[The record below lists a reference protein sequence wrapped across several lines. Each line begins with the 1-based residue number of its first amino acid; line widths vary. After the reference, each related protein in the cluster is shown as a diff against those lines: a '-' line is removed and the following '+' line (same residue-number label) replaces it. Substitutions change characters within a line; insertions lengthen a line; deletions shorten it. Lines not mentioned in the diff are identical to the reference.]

1 MPFLALSL
9 CECKHCRPS
18 RARHSCNSRVDAPC
32 SCALRRLYQ
41 ASSRCTW
48 HACHV
53 QRRDPTQRGILTSSR
68 AYDASSIGF
77 RGMPEPN
84 RELSVNMAQSTEQPI
99 SRAAVG
105 LRSERGPILLSVM
118 LSVGLIAIDAT
129 ILATAVPSIVNDLG
143 GFVHFPWL
151 FSIYLLAQAV
161 SVPIFAKFTDLMG
174 RKPIMLIGIGLFVL
188 GSILCGIAWSMPAL
202 IAFRALQGLGAGAVM
217 PTSMTIIGDIY
228 SVAERARVQ
237 GYVASVWALS
247 SVVGPTLGGI
257 FVDFLNWRWIFYVNV
272 PLGALAAWWLYRR
285 FDEKVVRKQHRIDVG
300 GAALL
305 GVSSSL
311 IILGL
316 LEGGILWSWASAP
329 SIAILGVGAS
339 LVIAFALVERRA
351 AEPILP
357 GWVFRSRLLNS
368 TNLAGLGVGMMLIG
382 LTSFIPLYAQGVL
395 HTSALVAGF
404 ALAALTLGWPLA
416 ASVAGRIYLRIGFRR
431 TALIGAIVIMIGAA
445 LLDLLS
451 SHSSVWQVAGTCFVI
466 GLGLGLVASPTLI
479 AAQSAVEWERR
490 GVVTGTNVF
499 ARSMGSALGIAI
511 FGAIANASLSRR
523 IGGHVSSTAS
533 AIPTGVLE
541 DALHR
546 VFLAAGVVAVLLTAA
561 VLIMPSRLAI
571 NRTAPPA

>member
-1 MPFLALSL
+1 
-9 CECKHCRPS
+9 
-18 RARHSCNSRVDAPC
+18 
-32 SCALRRLYQ
+32 
-41 ASSRCTW
+41 
-48 HACHV
+48 
-53 QRRDPTQRGILTSSR
+53 
-68 AYDASSIGF
+68 
-77 RGMPEPN
+77 
-84 RELSVNMAQSTEQPI
+84 MAQSTEQQTV
-99 SRAAVG
+99 SRASVG

-143 GFVHFPWL
+143 GFSQFPWL

-174 RKPIMLIGIGLFVL
+174 RKPIMLVGIGLFVL
-188 GSILCGIAWSMPAL
+188 GSILCGVAWSMPAL

-228 SVAERARVQ
+228 SVAERAQVQ

-300 GAALL
+300 GATLL
-305 GVSSSL
+305 GVGSSL

-316 LEGGILWSWASAP
+316 LEGGILWPWASAP
-329 SIAILGVGAS
+329 SITILSVGAA
-339 LVIAFALVERRA
+339 LMIVFALVERRA

-357 GWVFRSRLLNS
+357 GWIFRSRLLNS
-368 TNLAGLGVGMMLIG
+368 TNLAALSVGVMLIG
-382 LTSFIPLYAQGVL
+382 LTSFIPLYSQGVL

-416 ASVAGRIYLRIGFRR
+416 ASMAGRIYLRIGFRR
-431 TALIGAIVIMIGAA
+431 TALIGAVVIMIGAG

-451 SHSSVWQVAGTCFVI
+451 SRSSVWQVGATCFVI
-466 GLGLGLVASPTLI
+466 GFGLGLVASPTLI
-479 AAQSAVEWERR
+479 SAQSSVEWERR

-499 ARSMGSALGIAI
+499 ARSMGSALGIAV
-511 FGAIANASLSRR
+511 FGAIANASLSQRA
-523 IGGHVSSTAS
+523 GGHLSSTAS
-533 AIPTGVLE
+533 AIPMAVLE
-541 DALHR
+541 HALHT
-546 VFLAAGVVAVLLTAA
+546 VFLAAGVVAVLLTVA
-561 VLIMPSRLAI
+561 VLIMPSRLPI
-571 NRTAPPA
+571 SQTAPPT

>member
-1 MPFLALSL
+1 
-9 CECKHCRPS
+9 
-18 RARHSCNSRVDAPC
+18 
-32 SCALRRLYQ
+32 
-41 ASSRCTW
+41 
-48 HACHV
+48 
-53 QRRDPTQRGILTSSR
+53 
-68 AYDASSIGF
+68 
-77 RGMPEPN
+77 
-84 RELSVNMAQSTEQPI
+84 MAQETEQTI
-99 SRAAVG
+99 SRASVG

-143 GFVHFPWL
+143 GFSQFPWL
-151 FSIYLLAQAV
+151 FSVYLLAQAV

-174 RKPIMLIGIGLFVL
+174 RKPIMLVGIGLFVL

-228 SVAERARVQ
+228 TVAERARVQ

-247 SVVGPTLGGI
+247 SVVGPTLGGV
-257 FVDFLNWRWIFYVNV
+257 FVDFLSWRWIFFVNI
-272 PLGALAAWWLYRR
+272 PLGAFAAWSLFRR
-285 FDEKVVRKQHRIDVG
+285 FHESVIRKQHRIDVA

-305 GVSSSL
+305 GVGSSL

-316 LEGGILWSWASAP
+316 LEGGILWQWSSVP
-329 SIAILGVGAS
+329 SITILTVGLA
-339 LVIAFALVERRA
+339 LMIFFALVERRA

-368 TNLAGLGVGMMLIG
+368 TNLAALGVGMMLIG

-395 HTSALVAGF
+395 HTTALVAGF

-416 ASVAGRIYLRIGFRR
+416 ASMAGRIYLRIGFRR
-431 TALIGAIVIMIGAA
+431 TALIGAVVITIGAG

-451 SHSSVWQVAGTCFVI
+451 SHSSVWQVAGTCFVV

-479 AAQSAVEWERR
+479 SAQSAVEWDRR

-499 ARSMGSALGIAI
+499 ARSMGSALGIAV
-511 FGAIANASLSRR
+511 FGAIANASLSQQV
-523 IGGHVSSTAS
+523 GGHVSSTAS
-533 AIPTGVLE
+533 AIPAGALQF
-541 DALHR
+541 ALHG
-546 VFLAAGVVAVLLTAA
+546 VFLAAGVVAVLLLIA
-561 VLIMPSRLAI
+561 VLIMPSRSIPAAE
-571 NRTAPPA
+571 TAAS